1 MRSPRV
7 IAVVLLKDNIV
18 VQSYK
23 FEKYFHIGKLSQ
35 SIKYLHDWGIDE
47 IIILNIDKNKEI
59 NFKLLKN
66 IIRKF
71 NLPICYGGGVTS
83 LKQIRKLLDI
93 GIDKVSFNSLLI
105 NGKNKINKFA
115 NYLGNQFV
123 VGSIDFK
130 LVNNNYFIYDHVNK
144 KIIKKDILR
153 TIIEY
158 ENLGVGE
165 FHFNFVNL
173 DGVGKGMEID
183 FVKKI
188 ANEIKTPLIVSGGA
202 SNCNHLIDFYRK
214 TKCTPCLSN
223 FFNHIE
229 NPVSTIK
236 SGYYNSFKEVR
247 NDRYYPYD
255 NYKFDIHLKRNI
267 NK

>member
-1 MRSPRV
+1 MKSPRV
-7 IAVVLLKDNIV
+7 IAAILLKDNMV

-23 FEKYFHIGKLSQ
+23 FKIYFPIGELSQ
-35 SIKYLHDWGIDE
+35 SVKYLHEWGIDE
-47 IIILNIDKNKEI
+47 IIILNIDKDKKI
-59 NFKLLKN
+59 NFKLLEK
-66 IIRKF
+66 IIKKY
-71 NLPICYGGGVTS
+71 NLPICYGGGVTN

-93 GIDKVSFNSLLI
+93 GVDKVSFNSLLV
-105 NGKNKINKFA
+105 NEKNKISNFA

-123 VGSIDFK
+123 VGSVDFC
-130 LVNNNYFIYDHVNK
+130 LVDDKYYIYNHVNQN
-144 KIIKKDILR
+144 IIKNDVLS

-183 FVKKI
+183 LIKKI
-188 ANEIKTPLIVSGGA
+188 SGKIKTPIIVSGGA
-202 SNCNHLIDFYRK
+202 SNCKHLIDFYIK

-247 NDRYYPYD
+247 NDNYYPYN
-255 NYKFDIHLKRNI
+255 NYEFDIHLKRNI